1 MSPNTEALRALV
13 NSNPTGPTNS
23 AHHPTPK
30 SSAEQEGPNAAN
42 DLNVLHKN
50 KNHKQDDD
58 DALRTPTMKELAV
71 SHKSLK
77 DRSNALKRGCTLDI
91 DAHYP
96 LIRQVCSD
104 SLNSVSF
111 LMEDEALILLGDLHQ
126 QNSNSNNSSSMLTP
140 WHAFWAQRRC
150 HMYLDAVQKVMD
162 HAPVAALQLEMAGCC
177 CHNTSCTT
185 NNMSM
190 CEDYNG
196 SSNKVTI
203 SPWRLPHLVF
213 DVMVGAADLY
223 STVRTPQPGQC
234 SPPSVLLADN
244 GAKRKKKNRSGL
256 SGFYSQ
262 EAGNP
267 NDASSDH
274 LPISVQVRAVSEVY
288 LLGEQQPVS
297 SNRRVLPDCKIDII
311 RVVHKGVTA
320 SAGAHAGDVALL
332 LSLAPIQGLS
342 VEQAS
347 PLRVKEARMMQ
358 INAIPPQHNA
368 CVDLYTST
376 SMEDESEITIALR
389 FLTKRCQNEAPPQL
403 IIDLIVDY

>member
-1 MSPNTEALRALV
+1 MSPNTEALRAV
-13 NSNPTGPTNS
+13 AVSSNPSTTGPTTSS
-23 AHHPTPK
+23 AHHTTK
-30 SSAEQEGPNAAN
+30 SAAEGPNSGNVNAN
-42 DLNVLHKN
+42 NNEDANE
-50 KNHKQDDD
+50 
-58 DALRTPTMKELAV
+58 DALKTPTMKELAL

-77 DRSNALKRGCTLDI
+77 DRSNALKRGCTLNI

-126 QNSNSNNSSSMLTP
+126 HQQQQQNDANHSNMSMLTP

-162 HAPVAALQLEMAGCC
+162 HAPAAAMQLEMAGCRQLT
-177 CHNTSCTT
+177 HD
-185 NNMSM
+185 MSM
-190 CEDYNG
+190 NN
-196 SSNKVTI
+196 NKVTI

-213 DVMVGAADLY
+213 DVMVGQADLY
-223 STVRTPQPGQC
+223 STVRVVRTPGQC
-234 SPPSVLLADN
+234 SPPSVQEAVD
-244 GAKRKKKNRSGL
+244 GVKRKTNHHKNRSGL

-274 LPISVQVRAVSEVY
+274 LPISVQVRAVSEVF

-332 LSLAPIQGLS
+332 LSLAPIQDSS
-342 VEQAS
+342 VAEQAS